1 MKYILMLAV
10 CAIMTACGGS
20 NLDSYKNTMLESLAK
35 QLGTTKDLLVKDLDI
50 NIDSMSVS
58 FMSLQDS
65 IDFVNLNY
73 EKKRKPLDES
83 IAFEKERIS
92 KLSEEYEKKKN
103 GNNYGFL
110 SILKQNINDAKYKL
124 AKAENK
130 LTILTEDYEL
140 SVSKFENRNP
150 EDIVHH
156 VFTYRIALKNPLK
169 QIHEVASAMSFFSPD
184 GKRFITEVKGPLY
197 DFMIERKKEK

>member
-1 MKYILMLAV
+1 MA
-10 CAIMTACGGS
+10 ACGGS
-20 NLDSYKNTMLESLAK
+20 NLDSYKDKMLESLAK

-65 IDFVNLNY
+65 IDFVNWNY

-83 IAFEKERIS
+83 IAYEKERIS
-92 KLSEEYEKKKN
+92 KLSEEYGKKKN

-110 SILKQNINDAKYKL
+110 SLLKQNINDAKYKL
-124 AKAENK
+124 SKAENK

-140 SVSKFENRNP
+140 SVSKFESRNP

-156 VFTYRIALKNPLK
+156 VFMYRIALKNPLK

-197 DFMIERKKEK
+197 EFMIERKKEK